1 MGFEMTSSLGGHLK
15 TGQLWTGQ
23 NRPVG
28 ERPKH
33 ECFTPLARERQAPER
48 RRQAENGWPG
58 GMSGYGQARDRGSW
72 ALYAARLRRVDASR
86 RVPLAAVEPGAPAAG
101 SARQDMGV
109 VEEAV
114 EERGD
119 GRGITEELAPVLD
132 RTI

>member
-1 MGFEMTSSLGGHLK
+1 
-15 TGQLWTGQ
+15 
-23 NRPVG
+23 
-28 ERPKH
+28 
-33 ECFTPLARERQAPER
+33 
-48 RRQAENGWPG
+48 
-58 GMSGYGQARDRGSW
+58 MSGYGQARDRGSW